1 VPMTEMDY
9 TQFNIQTFDLVS
21 DPGFRTA
28 TITSGLIFPKEVIR
42 KKKIKNLF
50 NF

>member
-1 VPMTEMDY
+1 MEMDY
-9 TQFNIQTFDLVS
+9 TLYSFDIVS
-21 DPGFRTA
+21 DPGFSSA
-28 TITSGLIFPKEVIR
+28 KVSIFPKEYIR

>member
-1 VPMTEMDY
+1 MVPTMEMDY

-21 DPGFRTA
+21 DPGFTTA
-28 TITSGLIFPKEVIR
+28 NFVPKNYIR
-42 KKKIKNLF
+42 KKRIKNLF

>member
-1 VPMTEMDY
+1 MTEMDY
-9 TQFNIQTFDLVS
+9 TQFNMGNLFDIVA

-28 TITSGLIFPKEVIR
+28 TITGGVIFPKEYIR

-50 NF
+50 YF

>member
-1 VPMTEMDY
+1 MEMDY
-9 TQFNIQTFDLVS
+9 TQFNMGNLFDIVAS
-21 DPGFRTA
+21 PGFRTA
-28 TITSGLIFPKEVIR
+28 TISSGVFFPKEYIR

>member
-1 VPMTEMDY
+1 MEMDY
-9 TQFNIQTFDLVS
+9 TLYSLDIVS
-21 DPGFRTA
+21 DPGFSSA
-28 TITSGLIFPKEVIR
+28 TTISIFPKQYTR